1 MWSGL
6 GDQAD
11 RRGAGMLGR
20 VLKNRYKLIDERGRG
35 SMATVLSAG
44 ISKPIGLMPS
54 RCSVARPRPTRSLAE
69 RFQREF
75 ELLSRLHGPHV
86 VSPVDFGEDRGCLF
100 IVMGYVDGH
109 NLKHTILTS
118 GPFAV
123 RTAIDIMQQS
133 TAGVAAAAAAGVV
146 HRDIKPQNLLLS
158 VDAVVK
164 LTDFGLARSHES
176 RDITVTGFF
185 VGTPFYVAP
194 EQVEDSRRVDSR
206 ADLYSLGCVF
216 FEVLTG
222 HVPYDGEH
230 AWDVVMQ
237 HINGPIP
244 SVCAMRPELPP
255 AFDAFFVSALL
266 PRSADDRFP
275 DAARLRRG
283 ARSAAN
289 TSASPCRRRGRRPCR
304 RRIRG
309 REWANVHAQRAPEMI
324 VGRSDPQRNFH
335 PDIDLLALDPAQ
347 TVSRR
352 HARVTQRGGQFF
364 VEDLNA
370 FNRTRIN
377 GMPLV
382 PHQDAEIHPGDTM
395 RLGNIELRFEVR
407 SR

>member
-1 MWSGL
+1 
-6 GDQAD
+6 
-11 RRGAGMLGR
+11 MLGR

-35 SMATVLSAG
+35 SMATVYIGRDLETNRLHAVKVLSREAAAD
-44 ISKPIGLMPS
+44 PE
-54 RCSVARPRPTRSLAE
+54 LAE

-75 ELLSRLHGPHV
+75 DLLSRLSGPHV

-100 IVMGYVDGH
+100 IIMGYVDGH
-109 NLKHTILTS
+109 NLKHMILTS
-118 GPFAV
+118 GPFPV
-123 RTAIDIMQQS
+123 RNAIDVAQQS
-133 TAGVAAAAAAGVV
+133 TSAVAAASAGGVV
-146 HRDIKPQNLLLS
+146 HRDIKPQNLLLG
-158 VDAVVK
+158 VDGVVK

-194 EQVEDSRRVDSR
+194 EQVEDSRHVDTR

-216 FEVLTG
+216 FEMLTG
-222 HVPYDGEH
+222 RVPYDGEH

-244 SVCAMRPELPP
+244 SACAQRPELPP
-255 AFDAFFVSALL
+255 AFDAFFVRALAKKPDGRFQTPSDFAEALEAL
-266 PRSADDRFP
+266 PVPQRPPVGDLADGEP
-275 DAARLRRG
+275 VVGTLIAAGGLSF
-283 ARSAAN
+283 AM
-289 TSASPCRRRGRRPCR
+289 T
-304 RRIRG
+304 
-309 REWANVHAQRAPEMI
+309 APEMV
-324 VGRSDPQRNFH
+324 VGRSDPQRNYH
-335 PDIDLLALDPAQ
+335 PDIDLLGLDPSQ

-382 PHQDAEIHPGDTM
+382 PHQDAELHSGDTI

-407 SR
+407 PR